1 MAKAKQTKLSQALKV
16 EIDKIVNDRIKPQAV
31 TKSDLDEVKNFL
43 KEISEGLK
51 SALESIILLQ
61 QPNEITINKR
71 ISRGYISD
79 KEGDKIE
86 VNIVGEGEKN
96 DESIMIIGECK
107 SQLSKNDVDDFVVY
121 ASISPV
127 SSLI

>member
-1 MAKAKQTKLSQALKV
+1 MVKAKQTKLSQALKV
-16 EIDKIVNDRIKPQAV
+16 EIDKIVDDRIKPQAV

-96 DESIMIIGECK
+96 DESIMIIGGCK